1 MSCDDLDLS
10 NVVLII
16 NKDTLL
22 FIFVKLINKLST
34 KQYNTVEQAK
44 ENRQEKDKSSQYG
57 SLGGGCTHCTRDV

>member
-44 ENRQEKDKSSQYG
+44 ENRQ
-57 SLGGGCTHCTRDV
+57 